1 MMSAIKRIK
10 EHIQSVPKGQL
21 FTARALQ
28 HLASPANTRK
38 ALERLVQSGEIRRTA
53 RGIYVKPKKTRFGEA
68 LPSAKE
74 VALASAKAH
83 GEIIA
88 IHGAEAAR
96 QLQLT
101 TQVQTRPVYYTSG
114 NTRKIHTG
122 NLTILLQHVGPR
134 KLALP
139 NTMAGT
145 VISALWYLGKKSV
158 TQETLNQL
166 ALKIT
171 KNELHEILKN
181 MELMPAW
188 MANHFY
194 TYQQNMRLSN
204 DSKFFSTKKNRT
216 TPTTH

>member
-1 MMSAIKRIK
+1 MSAIKKIK
-10 EHIQSVPKGQL
+10 EYIQSIPRGRL

-38 ALERLVQSGEIRRTA
+38 VLERLVQSGEIQRTA
-53 RGIYVKPKKTRFGEA
+53 RGIYVKPKKTRFSEA

-74 VALASAKAH
+74 IALASAKAH
-83 GEIIA
+83 GETIA
-88 IHGAEAAR
+88 MHGAEAAR

-101 TQVQTRPVYYTSG
+101 TQVQTRPVFYTSG
-114 NTRKIHTG
+114 NTRKIHAG

-145 VISALWYLGKKSV
+145 VISALWYLGKEHV
-158 TQETLNQL
+158 TQETLNRL

-171 KNELHEILKN
+171 KNELNQTLKN
-181 MELMPAW
+181 MGLMPAW
-188 MANHFY
+188 MANQFY

-204 DSKFFSTKKNRT
+204 DSKLSSTKKNRT
-216 TPTTH
+216 TPATH